1 MNEAVKV
8 GASARS
14 SSTARTVTAA
24 PASGRTPEYYVDAGE
39 AAKFL
44 DIHRRTV
51 LQMARNGIIPAHPLG
66 DGRRK
71 LWRFL
76 LSELDEWMRGRINSC
91 RRPCSPNRRD
101 VQ

>member
-8 GASARS
+8 SAPARS
-14 SSTARTVTAA
+14 SSAARTVTAA
-24 PASGRTPEYYVDAGE
+24 PASGRTLEYYVDAEE

-51 LQMARNGIIPAHPLG
+51 LQMARDGIIPGHPLG
-66 DGRRK
+66 NGRRK
-71 LWRFL
+71 QWRFL
-76 LSELDEWMRGRINSC
+76 LSELDEWMRGRVNSGRC
-91 RRPCSPNRRD
+91 PCSPNRRN